1 MLRRGTAPYF
11 STAWGKTSP
20 CFYPKTGF
28 STACSPREQAVFPF
42 LCGELWNIPH
52 RFLSLYLKFLHLS
65 PVFHPVFHIFNRVF
79 NHSTVDNSVESV
91 ENSV

>member
-1 MLRRGTAPYF
+1 MGENFPLFLPQNRLFHRLFP
-11 STAWGKTSP
+11 
-20 CFYPKTGF
+20 
-28 STACSPREQAVFPF
+28 PREQAVFPF